1 MASKISRANLLQIE
15 NTLENML
22 EPLHTTIRALE
33 SISTER
39 VPRAKDPAFQDELN
53 KTHAAFTKCI
63 KASLAFLNNQM
74 GIKQE
79 FKALMARD
87 NVDQTELDNALLK
100 TTSRVTLILEQ
111 YRRDTTEW
119 ERLKNKIAELAVQL
133 TVENLIVGQS
143 HNQPNH

>member
-133 TVENLIVGQS
+133 KVENLIVGQS